1 MKKLFYKIFPKDT
14 YTFPVIKIIVCV
26 LLWPA
31 VWFRDIF
38 YSLDKEP
45 LTVKQILFICLYMSL
60 AFLLGAILEVKAI
73 YKKRHKKAKPA
84 KSKSKTRMLSVSDII
99 KLSGENDIIEIEA
112 IINDEYILLGSSSE
126 CKTIGY
132 EFYNKIYYIE
142 EREFETIE
150 SFENELKMLFPD
162 NSVEVAKI
170 DGVSPYKYNI

>member
-31 VWFRDIF
+31 VWFRRNF
-38 YSLDKEP
+38 YDVSIE
-45 LTVKQILFICLYMSL
+45 TEFIGIIIRL
-60 AFLLGAILEVKAI
+60 ALWYSIPVAIGSILEIRETYQKN
-73 YKKRHKKAKPA
+73 HKKAKTT
-84 KSKSKTRMLSVSDII
+84 KKKTKTKELSIADII
-99 KLSGENDIIEIEA
+99 KLSEKNDIIEIKA

-142 EREFETIE
+142 EKEFETIE